1 MIYVNTI
8 ELEKIKNILD
18 KRICELKKS
27 FDFRYRILNIFN
39 LYILIIHTKDEA
51 FDYKLKKSEINKQS
65 LEKVFTSVESRLN
78 TFLKGK
84 EQ

>member
-1 MIYVNTI
+1 MIYVDTI

>member
-1 MIYVNTI
+1 MNDVNII
-8 ELEKIKNILD
+8 EFEKIENILD
-18 KRICELKKS
+18 KRICELKKN

-78 TFLKGK
+78 TFLKGEEK
-84 EQ
+84 

>member
-1 MIYVNTI
+1 MNNVVTI
-8 ELEKIKNILD
+8 ESEKIENILD

-65 LEKVFTSVESRLN
+65 LEKVFTSVENRLN
-78 TFLKGK
+78 TFLKGGEK
-84 EQ
+84 